1 MSTVKNHIL
10 NLRMNEVY
18 VILSCLK
25 LHGRDNINY
34 IRKYA
39 RRYEEIKEKNPDR
52 SKKFYIKLDSK
63 EELVFL
69 INILPINLKYYLD
82 SECKNITYKD
92 GNVLC
97 CRECSGRNTEIG
109 CYYVISKYLYNYLTK
124 ISDKWF
130 DTKFTEEPWL

>member
-82 SECKNITYKD
+82 SECKNIT
-92 GNVLC
+92 
-97 CRECSGRNTEIG
+97 IF
-109 CYYVISKYLYNYLTK
+109 ISN
-124 ISDKWF
+124 I
-130 DTKFTEEPWL
+130 FTFTI